1 MTLLTVNDYLKHYY
15 VEQWVAVWSHI
26 IGGFETL

>member
-1 MTLLTVNDYLKHYY
+1 MTVCDYLRLHY